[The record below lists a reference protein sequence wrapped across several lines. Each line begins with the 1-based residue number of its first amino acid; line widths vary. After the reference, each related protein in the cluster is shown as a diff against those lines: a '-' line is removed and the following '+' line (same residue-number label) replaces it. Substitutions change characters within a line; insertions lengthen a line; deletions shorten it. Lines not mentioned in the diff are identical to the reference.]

1 MLRDRAF
8 DITWSLHFFRNCAIE
23 LLLGARQKV
32 SCGSDHSLALTL
44 TGSVFAWGDN
54 SSGQLAS
61 SPPGGQKIYST
72 PTEVL
77 LPTGETARD
86 IAAFENR

>member
-1 MLRDRAF
+1 MKLTYIYLPLQLTCF
-8 DITWSLHFFRNCAIE
+8 SH
-23 LLLGARQKV
+23 QKV

-54 SSGQLAS
+54 SSGQLANP
-61 SPPGGQKIYST
+61 PPGGQKICSA
-72 PTEVL
+72 PIEIP

-86 IAAFENR
+86 IAAYENR